1 MLGVLKRESWT
12 GQPLGSSISTLE
24 AECGFW
30 RLVNC
35 FCHRKTLESCKQDHD
50 MINLEFLKDHSDC
63 KIENGLEGARLGTER
78 PVILCEKKMKVAQLC
93 LTLCDYTVLGI
104 LQAGILKWV
113 VFPFSRGS
121 SQLRDHT
128 QVSCI
133 AGGFFTR

>member
-63 KIENGLEGARLGTER
+63 KIENGLEGA
-78 PVILCEKKMKVAQLC
+78 
-93 LTLCDYTVLGI
+93 
-104 LQAGILKWV
+104 
-113 VFPFSRGS
+113 
-121 SQLRDHT
+121 SQLRENCSGTWVDFVLSVLT
-128 QVSCI
+128 TI
-133 AGGFFTR
+133 K